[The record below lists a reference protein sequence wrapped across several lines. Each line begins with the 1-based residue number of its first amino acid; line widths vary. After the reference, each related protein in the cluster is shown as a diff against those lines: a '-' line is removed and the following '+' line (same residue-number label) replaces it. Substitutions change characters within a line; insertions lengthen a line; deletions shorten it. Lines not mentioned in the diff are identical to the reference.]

1 MNCASIDLKEY
12 LLGESG
18 ASERRAVEEH
28 LNSCQACTE
37 EHERLRLTQAA
48 LLTVRE
54 EEMPRRIA
62 FVSDKVFEPRWY
74 QRLWQSGPRL
84 AFASAAMLSGAILV
98 HAFYQPVPVAAP
110 AVPAVAV
117 DVDRR
122 VSEEVSRRMN
132 EAVAKA
138 VAEVEARQQKRTAEL
153 VAAAE
158 KRMNAEQQETLAAA
172 AISYEQLY
180 KRVMYL
186 EKQQNQ
192 MASVEFGGAR

>member
-1 MNCASIDLKEY
+1 MSCASIDLKAY
-12 LLGESG
+12 LLGEAG
-18 ASERRAVEEH
+18 AAERRAVEEH
-28 LNSCQACTE
+28 LISCQACAE
-37 EHERLRLTQAA
+37 QHERLRLTQAA

-74 QRLWQSGPRL
+74 QRLWHSGPRL

-98 HAFYQPVPVAAP
+98 HAFYQPAAP
-110 AVPAVAV
+110 APAASMAAV
-117 DVDRR
+117 EMDRR
-122 VSEEVSRRMN
+122 VSGRVEEEVARRMDDV
-132 EAVAKA
+132 VAK
-138 VAEVEARQQKRTAEL
+138 VEARQQKRTAEL
-153 VAAAE
+153 VAAVE
-158 KRMNAEQQETLAAA
+158 KRMSGEQQETLAAA

-192 MASVEFGGAR
+192 MASIELGGSR